1 MTEYIYDLEN
11 WPNFTW
17 DYEKITKPLGEVRNK
32 QGKLIG
38 KMSAL
43 GFSMEE
49 EAVLKTVSL
58 EIVKSSEIENEKLN
72 ENEVY
77 SSIAK
82 HLGMDKPGLVPSSR
96 QVDGIVEMTL
106 DAVLNYKE
114 PLTKERLFEWHKSL
128 FSENKSRLKVIGN
141 WSPNQMYVISG
152 RPGKEIIEYIA
163 PSPDRVPFEMDQFLE
178 RINSNEKIDPV
189 LKAGIAHLWFVII
202 HPFEDGNG
210 RITRVMT
217 DMLLARADDTPRRF
231 YSMSAQI
238 QKERKEYYK
247 MIQKTQTGTLD
258 ITDWLIWFLKIA
270 EKAIDASE
278 STIGNILQKTD
289 FWKKHSETNFN
300 DRQTKVIKLLL
311 GDFEG
316 KLTTSK
322 WAKITKTSQDT
333 ALRDIKDLIQK
344 GVLEQKA
351 EGGRSTS
358 YKLSDLK

>member
-17 DYEKITKPLGEVRNK
+17 DYGKLIIPLGEARNR

-49 EAVLKTVSL
+49 EAVLKTASV
-58 EIVKSSEIENEKLN
+58 EIVKSFEIENEKLN

-82 HLGMDKPGLVPSSR
+82 NLGMDKPGLIPSSR
-96 QVDGIVEMTL
+96 RVDGIVEMTL
-106 DAVLNYKE
+106 DAVKNYKE
-114 PLTKERLFEWHKSL
+114 PLAKERLFEWHKSL
-128 FSENKSRLKVIGN
+128 FSENQNRLKVIGN

-152 RPGKEIIEYIA
+152 RPEKEVIEYTA
-163 PSPDRVPFEMDQFLE
+163 PSPEKVPHEMDQFLE
-178 RINSNEKIDPV
+178 WINSDEPLDPV
-189 LKAGIAHLWFVII
+189 LKAGIAHLWFLII

-210 RITRVMT
+210 RIARTMT
-217 DMLLARADDTPRRF
+217 DMLLARADDTPQRF

-258 ITDWLIWFLKIA
+258 ITDWLVWFLGTV
-270 EKAIDASE
+270 EKAIDMSE
-278 STIGNILQKTD
+278 NTIGNVLQKTD

-300 DRQTKVIKLLL
+300 DRQVKVIKLLL
-311 GDFEG
+311 GDFDE

-344 GVLEQKA
+344 GVLEQEE

-358 YKLSDLK
+358 YRLSDLK